1 MPNQTP
7 LLIGDEPYPN
17 YNVTD
22 REIIKDALAITKGF
36 IYTPD
41 AEGRLIVPITTSS
54 VADLTRGAVQ
64 AKVDASAPTAEDTDE
79 VQIFKVRSRIILKAP
94 AGLVKN
100 EEVELKA
107 VTSTTTQD
115 KVQKAI
121 APRNK
126 GYLGR
131 IFEIYTE
138 GTDGAVKQKTADNDL
153 VVIDLEG

>member
-7 LLIGDEPYPN
+7 LGIGDEPYPN

-22 REIIKDALAITKGF
+22 SEFIKDALAISKGF
-36 IYTPD
+36 IYTLD
-41 AEGRLIVPITTSS
+41 AAGRLIVPITTTS
-54 VADLTRGAVQ
+54 VADLTRGAFQ
-64 AKVDASAPTAEDTDE
+64 AKVAAVAPSAEDTDE
-79 VQIFKVRSRIILKAP
+79 VQVLKQRSRIILKLP
-94 AGLVKN
+94 ASLVPG

-131 IFEIYTE
+131 IFEIYSE
-138 GTDGAVKQKTADNDL
+138 GADGAKKQVSADNDL
-153 VVIDLEG
+153 GVIDLEV

>member
-1 MPNQTP
+1 MPVQVP
-7 LLIGDEPYPN
+7 LVIGDIPYPQ
-17 YNVTD
+17 YSTTD

-41 AEGRLIVPITTSS
+41 SEGRLIVPITTSS
-54 VADLTRGAVQ
+54 VADLTRGAIQ
-64 AKVDASAPTAEDTDE
+64 AQVDATAPTAEDTDE
-79 VQIFKVRSRIILKAP
+79 VQVLKARSRIILKAP

-131 IFEIYTE
+131 IYQILTQ
-138 GTDGAVKQKTADNDL
+138 GTDGVVKQKTADNDL
-153 VVIDLEG
+153 IIIDLEG